1 MKETDFESSKIKAKK
16 VIKIGGNVIKIG
28 GNVEDVNRFATFKN
42 AAKIL

>member
-16 VIKIGGNVIKIG
+16 VIKIG